1 MLDPFIWQSNKK
13 TSENIDGERGSHD
26 FKQSCPT
33 NSGTKWD
40 PSQFLRLKPT
50 VPITF
55 QTEKKTVCL
64 FFLAF
69 LFVKFFEIGWDRLV
83 QFVPSF
89 SSPPVEDAQ
98 NGPSSI
104 ASPLDLV
111 TSSQGQRLLGPVLL
125 EIKAAVGSAAMIRST
140 HSDKDPSSTL
150 QVEVSSGF
158 LGPWVDESQKT
169 WKWPWKALRNLRCFF
184 LKANDWH
191 SMNDPRMRQDILVTE
206 DPLRMP

>member
-1 MLDPFIWQSNKK
+1 MGPLSVSQ
-13 TSENIDGERGSHD
+13 T
-26 FKQSCPT
+26 QT
-33 NSGTKWD
+33 NSSNNF
-40 PSQFLRLKPT
+40 PS
-50 VPITF
+50 
-55 QTEKKTVCL
+55 EKKTCCL
-64 FFLAF
+64 FFFAF

-83 QFVPSF
+83 QFVQFIPSF
-89 SSPPVEDAQ
+89 SSVEDSQ

-111 TSSQGQRLLGPVLL
+111 TLSQGQRLLGPVLL

-169 WKWPWKALRNLRCFF
+169 WKSPWKALRNLRCFF